1 MWLYVTTELLSKI
14 NLNDVKIIKKSNVIV
29 DSLDVT
35 TANDVY
41 SWRQMIRLGREWSHV
56 PWRVGGHVAW
66 THHVTWYRHE
76 VTLCD

>member
-41 SWRQMIRLGREWSHV
+41 SWRHVIGLGSEWSHV
-56 PWRVGGHVAW
+56 P
-66 THHVTWYRHE
+66 
-76 VTLCD
+76 